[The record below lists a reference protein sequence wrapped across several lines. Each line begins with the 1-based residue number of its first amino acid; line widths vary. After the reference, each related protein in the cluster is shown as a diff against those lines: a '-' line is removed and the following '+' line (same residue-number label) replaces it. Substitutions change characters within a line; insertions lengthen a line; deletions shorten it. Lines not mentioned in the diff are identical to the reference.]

1 MNQLR
6 SFFHDWSISATLAGF
21 LAVLISYSGP
31 LVIFFYAAKS
41 ADVSPEI
48 LSSWVWAISI
58 GAALSGIY
66 LSWRYRTPI
75 VTAWSA
81 PGTALLILLFPGLTI
96 NEAIGSYLVAAL
108 ITLVIGI
115 SGSFDW
121 LIKRIPKGISAGML
135 AGILFQFSLNAFKS
149 VEHMPA
155 LSMLMIAC
163 YVLAKKYAPRYLII
177 LVFITGLMTLLL
189 DSGVNLSSI
198 PFHITYPTFI
208 SPAWSLEA
216 TLSFTLP
223 LVLVSLTGQFLPGM
237 TILKMA
243 EYKISAKPIMVV
255 TGIVSLVMAFFGGI
269 STVIAAITAAICT
282 GKDAHPD
289 HDKRYVAGIAN
300 GVFYLI
306 GGIFSAS
313 IVGLFT
319 NLPTTFIAVLTGL
332 ALLSAIS
339 TNVLIAVEDQQHR
352 ESALLTFLVTSSG
365 MTLFGI
371 GAAFWG
377 VVLGLTMHL
386 VLTSNFQIY
395 IKSITSKDRH
405 D

>member
-1 MNQLR
+1 MSQVRNI
-6 SFFHDWSISATLAGF
+6 FHDWSLSATLAGF

-41 ADVSPEI
+41 ANVSAEI
-48 LSSWVWAISI
+48 LSSWVWAISV

-66 LSWRYRTPI
+66 LSWRYKTPV

-81 PGTALLILLFPGLTI
+81 PGTALLISLFPGLTL
-96 NEAIGSYLVAAL
+96 NDAIGSYLVAAL
-108 ITLVIGI
+108 ITLLIGL

-121 LIKRIPKGISAGML
+121 LIKKIPKGISAGML

-149 VEHMPA
+149 VQHMPV
-155 LSMLMIAC
+155 LSILMIAC
-163 YVLAKKYAPRYLII
+163 YVLAKKYAPRYLIV
-177 LVFITGLMTLLL
+177 LVFATGLITLLL
-189 DSGVNLSSI
+189 GSELNLANI
-198 PFHITYPTFI
+198 PLHITYPTFI
-208 SPAWSLEA
+208 SPTWSFEA

-243 EYKISAKPIMVV
+243 EYKISAKPIMVT
-255 TGIVSLVMAFFGGI
+255 TGLVSIVMAFFGGI

-282 GKDAHPD
+282 GKDAHHDPD
-289 HDKRYVAGIAN
+289 RRYIAGIAN
-300 GVFYLI
+300 GFFYLI
-306 GGIFSAS
+306 GGIFSVS

-319 NLPTTFIAVLTGL
+319 NLPTTFIAVLAGL

-339 TNVLIAVEDQQHR
+339 ANVLIAVEDQAHR

-371 GAAFWG
+371 GSAFWG
-377 VVLGLTMHL
+377 VALGLTMHF
-386 VLTSNFQIY
+386 VLSTNFSNLL
-395 IKSITSKDRH
+395 KK
-405 D
+405 

>member
-1 MNQLR
+1 MTQVR
-6 SFFHDWSISATLAGF
+6 SLFRDWSLSATLAGF

-41 ADVSPEI
+41 ANVSSEI

-66 LSWRYRTPI
+66 LSWRYKTPV

-81 PGTALLILLFPGLTI
+81 PGTALLISLFPGLTV

-108 ITLVIGI
+108 ITLVVAT

-121 LIKRIPKGISAGML
+121 LVKKIPRGISAGML

-149 VEHMPA
+149 VEHMPT
-155 LSMLMIAC
+155 LSVAMIAC

-177 LVFITGLMTLLL
+177 LVFMTGITALLL
-189 DSGVNLSSI
+189 NSELNFSDI
-198 PFHITYPTFI
+198 PFNVTYPTLMYP
-208 SPAWSLEA
+208 SWSLEA

-243 EYKISAKPIMVV
+243 EYKISAKPIMTV
-255 TGIVSLVMAFFGGI
+255 TGLVSLFMAFFGGI

-289 HDKRYVAGIAN
+289 PDRRYVAGIAN
-300 GVFYLI
+300 GIFYLI

-319 NLPTTFIAVLTGL
+319 NLPTTFIAVLAGL
-332 ALLSAIS
+332 ALLAAIS
-339 TNVLIAVEDQQHR
+339 ANVLIAVEDQTHR

-371 GAAFWG
+371 GSAFWG
-377 VVLGLTMHL
+377 VVLGLTMHF
-386 VLTSNFQIY
+386 VLSTNFSNLF
-395 IKSITSKDRH
+395 KK
-405 D
+405 

>member
-1 MNQLR
+1 MSQVRNI
-6 SFFHDWSISATLAGF
+6 FHDWSLSATLAGF

-41 ADVSPEI
+41 ANVSAEI
-48 LSSWVWAISI
+48 LSSWVWAISV

-66 LSWRYRTPI
+66 LSWRYKTPV

-81 PGTALLILLFPGLTI
+81 PGTALLILLFPGLTL
-96 NEAIGSYLVAAL
+96 NDAIGSYLVAAL
-108 ITLVIGI
+108 ITLLIGL

-121 LIKRIPKGISAGML
+121 LIKKIPKGISAGML

-149 VEHMPA
+149 VQHMPV
-155 LSMLMIAC
+155 LSTLMIAC
-163 YVLAKKYAPRYLII
+163 YVLAKKYAPRYLIV
-177 LVFITGLMTLLL
+177 LVFATGLITLLL
-189 DSGVNLSSI
+189 GSELNLANI
-198 PFHITYPTFI
+198 PLHITYPTFI
-208 SPAWSLEA
+208 SPTWSFEA

-243 EYKISAKPIMVV
+243 EYKISAKPIMVT
-255 TGIVSLVMAFFGGI
+255 TGLVSIVMAFFGGI

-282 GKDAHPD
+282 GKDAHHDPD
-289 HDKRYVAGIAN
+289 RRYIAGIAN
-300 GVFYLI
+300 GFFYLI
-306 GGIFSAS
+306 GGIFSVS

-319 NLPTTFIAVLTGL
+319 NLPTTFIAVLAGL

-339 TNVLIAVEDQQHR
+339 ANVLIAVEDQAHR
-352 ESALLTFLVTSSG
+352 ESALFTFLVTSSG

-371 GAAFWG
+371 GSAFWG
-377 VVLGLTMHL
+377 VALGLTMHF
-386 VLTSNFQIY
+386 VLSTNFSNLL
-395 IKSITSKDRH
+395 KK
-405 D
+405 

>member
-1 MNQLR
+1 MSQVRNI
-6 SFFHDWSISATLAGF
+6 FHDWSLSATLAGF

-41 ADVSPEI
+41 ANVSAEI
-48 LSSWVWAISI
+48 LSSWVWAISV

-66 LSWRYRTPI
+66 LSWRYKTPV

-81 PGTALLILLFPGLTI
+81 PGTALLISLFPGLTL
-96 NEAIGSYLVAAL
+96 NDAIGSYLVAAL
-108 ITLVIGI
+108 ITLLIGL

-121 LIKRIPKGISAGML
+121 LIKKIPKGISAGML

-149 VEHMPA
+149 VQHMPV
-155 LSMLMIAC
+155 LSTLMIAC
-163 YVLAKKYAPRYLII
+163 YVLAKKYAPRYLIV
-177 LVFITGLMTLLL
+177 LVFATGLITLLL
-189 DSGVNLSSI
+189 GSELNLANI
-198 PFHITYPTFI
+198 PLHITYPTFI
-208 SPAWSLEA
+208 SPTWSFEA

-243 EYKISAKPIMVV
+243 EYKISAKPIMVT
-255 TGIVSLVMAFFGGI
+255 TGLVSIVMAFFGGI

-282 GKDAHPD
+282 GKDAHHDPD
-289 HDKRYVAGIAN
+289 RRYIAGIAN
-300 GVFYLI
+300 GFFYLI
-306 GGIFSAS
+306 GGIFSVS

-319 NLPTTFIAVLTGL
+319 NLPTTFIAVLAGL

-339 TNVLIAVEDQQHR
+339 ANVLIAVEDQAHR

-371 GAAFWG
+371 GSAFWG
-377 VVLGLTMHL
+377 VALGLTMHF
-386 VLTSNFQIY
+386 VLSTNFSNLL
-395 IKSITSKDRH
+395 KK
-405 D
+405 